1 MMKTVSAIE
10 AMANASEAFAEPQDD
25 YARIGDLAKT
35 FGVSLRTL
43 RFYED
48 KGLLCP
54 RRDGSARLY
63 SQRESA
69 RLRLILLGRQVG
81 FSLREIKQ
89 MLDLYD
95 PSGSNAKQLKVT
107 LEKSEKQLARLQK
120 QRAAITEAIMQL
132 ETVADMVRDRLS
144 QRTVSA
150 QAS

>member
-1 MMKTVSAIE
+1 
-10 AMANASEAFAEPQDD
+10 
-25 YARIGDLAKT
+25 
-35 FGVSLRTL
+35 
-43 RFYED
+43 
-48 KGLLCP
+48 
-54 RRDGSARLY
+54 
-63 SQRESA
+63 
-69 RLRLILLGRQVG
+69 

-120 QRAAITEAIMQL
+120 QRAEISEAITQL

-150 QAS
+150 AAS